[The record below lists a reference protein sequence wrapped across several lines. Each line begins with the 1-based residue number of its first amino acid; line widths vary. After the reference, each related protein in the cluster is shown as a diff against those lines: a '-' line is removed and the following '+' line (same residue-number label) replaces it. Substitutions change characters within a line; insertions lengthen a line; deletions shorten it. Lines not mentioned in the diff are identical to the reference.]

1 MTDSLQTK
9 RKSQM
14 SDKERIQDFQ
24 RKLYRKAKQEK
35 EFRFYYDVPGVSY
48 PAKAKRDLRWY
59 LMHKL
64 QRYYKRKS
72 QRASRLYRRNVFE
85 VLVSRC
91 GLIDPTKMT
100 RSPAPV
106 KAFDEACRK
115 AVCGKTACTV

>member
-1 MTDSLQTK
+1 LTDSLQTK

-24 RKLYRKAKQEK
+24 RKLYRKAKQE
-35 EFRFYYDVPGVSY
+35 
-48 PAKAKRDLRWY
+48 
-59 LMHKL
+59 
-64 QRYYKRKS
+64 KS

-106 KAFDEACRK
+106 KALD
-115 AVCGKTACTV
+115 